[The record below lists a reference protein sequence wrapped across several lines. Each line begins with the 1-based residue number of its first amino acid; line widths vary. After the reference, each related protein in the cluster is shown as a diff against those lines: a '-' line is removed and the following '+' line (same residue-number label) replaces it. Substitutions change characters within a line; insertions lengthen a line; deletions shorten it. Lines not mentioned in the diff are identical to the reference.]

1 MSEQTS
7 YEPQGTKIAPWA
19 AEVWNAI
26 CESLETDTYHLL
38 QQFIYAMIRCSSQQH
53 ALTPE
58 VKRLLAALDLDP
70 GWQKAIN
77 LCTPNGK
84 YDIAQLVLIL
94 EQKQKKG
101 LAAVM
106 IDKPFMGEC
115 QQTENVE
122 AIFDNIVKVLFKSTY
137 AKLQKV
143 GKDMGINSKRELL
156 EQMLDDQMLLNS
168 EAEDQKEM
176 PGFGDIADNRRAYA
190 YGKKTKTYQHRTP
203 DGEARRAE
211 QLKFKHEQE

>member
-1 MSEQTS
+1 MNDNKA

-38 QQFIYAMIRCSSQQH
+38 QQFIYAMIRCSSEQH
-53 ALTPE
+53 ELTPE
-58 VKRLLAALDLDP
+58 VQRLMAALDIDP

-84 YDIAQLVLIL
+84 YDIAQIVLIL
-94 EQKQKKG
+94 EQQNKKG
-101 LAAVM
+101 FAAVM
-106 IDKPFMGEC
+106 VDKPFMGES

-122 AIFDNIVKVLFKSTY
+122 QIFDRLIKVLFRNTSCKIE
-137 AKLQKV
+137 KV
-143 GKDMGINSKRELL
+143 MRQMGFKSKRELI
-156 EQMLDDQMLLNS
+156 EHMLDEQMLLNI
-168 EAEDQKEM
+168 AEENRNEL

-203 DGEARRAE
+203 DGEARRTQQLNFRNE
-211 QLKFKHEQE
+211 QK